1 MRYYKYDYMKY
12 YLTGLNEGMGR
23 KLSEHHLTGS
33 DKVRHERTPMQTSE
47 RKNAASVLFLLD
59 FMQLAIPGISGE
71 IGEDNSHM
79 TVLHYLVM

>member
-1 MRYYKYDYMKY
+1 MK
-12 YLTGLNEGMGR
+12 EWGR

-47 RKNAASVLFLLD
+47 RKNAASVLFCWISCSW
-59 FMQLAIPGISGE
+59 QSGE